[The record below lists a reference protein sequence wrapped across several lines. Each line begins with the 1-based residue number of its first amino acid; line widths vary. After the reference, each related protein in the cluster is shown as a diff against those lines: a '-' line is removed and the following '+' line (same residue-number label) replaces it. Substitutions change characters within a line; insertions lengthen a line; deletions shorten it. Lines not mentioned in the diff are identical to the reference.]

1 MNLGRY
7 ISRSAKY
14 YRDTAALIF
23 DQKRIT
29 YEQLDRRTNRLA
41 RGLLGLGLQKGDR
54 VAIYCGNRPEIAE
67 TEVACY
73 KAGLVRVP
81 INARLSPQEA
91 TGILNNSEAKAI
103 VVDALHLDPLLAG
116 RKELERLK
124 YFVCLDPSGSGPMD
138 YEELLGKS
146 REDFPEVE
154 VELGDLAVL
163 TYSSGTTGTLKGS
176 MQSYGTAWP

>member
-29 YEQLDRRTNRLA
+29 YAQLDRRTNRLA
-41 RGLLGLGLQKGDR
+41 HGLLGLGLQKGDR
-54 VAIYCGNRPEIAE
+54 VAIYSGNRPEIAE

-81 INARLSPQEA
+81 VNARLSPQEA
-91 TGILNNSEAKAI
+91 MGILNNSEARAS
-103 VVDALHLDPLLAG
+103 VVDAPHLEPLLAG
-116 RKELERLK
+116 SKELESLRHFLS
-124 YFVCLDPSGSGPMD
+124 VDPSGSGQ
-138 YEELLGKS
+138 S
-146 REDFPEVE
+146 I
-154 VELGDLAVL
+154 
-163 TYSSGTTGTLKGS
+163 TKGS
-176 MQSYGTAWP
+176 WGRAGRTFRRWKWTWATWRS

>member
-14 YRDTAALIF
+14 YRDTPALIF

-41 RGLLGLGLQKGDR
+41 HGLLGLGLQKGDR
-54 VAIYCGNRPEIAE
+54 VAIYSGNRPEIAE

-73 KAGLVRVP
+73 KAGLIRVP

-103 VVDALHLDPLLAG
+103 VVDAAHLEPLLAG
-116 RKELERLK
+116 SKELGSLK
-124 YFVCLDPSGSGPMD
+124 HFLSVDPAGSGQSITKD
-138 YEELLGKS
+138 SWQTAGKIS
-146 REDFPEVE
+146 RKWKWTR
-154 VELGDLAVL
+154 A
-163 TYSSGTTGTLKGS
+163 TWRS
-176 MQSYGTAWP
+176 